1 LIAVGMM
8 TGKGACQIRRAP
20 GQVVL
25 KGPRS
30 PAKDPQVA
38 TNMALESK
46 PEILS
51 QVVPT
56 SQKITL

>member
-1 LIAVGMM
+1 MM